1 MMAMMEPAASNV
13 WELVA
18 LVSDLV
24 LTTVPED
31 TTPLIRF
38 NNTRLALLQAVGH
51 ERDQIHTTAVMMAMM
66 LMTVFVIGLTYCRR
80 PSSLDNANS
89 MMRDTSD

>member
-1 MMAMMEPAASNV
+1 MAMMEPAASNV

-51 ERDQIHTTAVMMAMM
+51 ERAHIYTTAVMMAM
-66 LMTVFVIGLTYCRR
+66 LMTVFVIGPTDCRR
-80 PSSLDNANS
+80 PSSLDSANS